1 VTLPEGS
8 VRRPV
13 TVLVAT
19 VAVTVFGYLAATRL
33 PVELLPNLS
42 YPSLTIQTV
51 YPDAAPLSVE
61 QFVTRPIEEAVGVVP
76 GVRDMR
82 STSRAGLS
90 EITLEF
96 DWDENMDFAAMEVRE
111 RLGIVELPREVE
123 GPRVLRF
130 DPAFDPIVRIAL
142 SGDRSLDDL
151 WQVADRWIKPRFE
164 AVTGVAAAKIR
175 GGLEPEILVEANEDR
190 LAALALTLDDLAVAL
205 RAENVNQ
212 PGGTLRDFGAV
223 YLVRTFHEFDD
234 LEQIRRTVVRE
245 TGAGRVRVEDVA
257 EVRRGHQD
265 REIIARSAGEEV
277 VELAL
282 HREGSANTVA
292 VSRSIAEEVSAL
304 REEMPPDLHLT
315 VLTDQARYISDAI
328 GQVWSAAIVG
338 GVLAVI
344 VLFFFLRDARATAV
358 VAVTI
363 PVSVL
368 ATFLPMSRF
377 GVTLNIMSL
386 GGLALGIGMLVDNS
400 IVVLEA
406 IDRWRR
412 QGYPRSAAAVAG
424 AGEVAGAVTAAT
436 FTTICVFLP
445 ILFVQGIAGQLFYD
459 LAVTVCLSLLASLL
473 VSLTLIPSMA
483 AWEEHGTR
491 VAETLFR
498 WDQGR
503 AEGERLP
510 FTFRLGSLE
519 LPPLGN
525 GSHWVS
531 IALTVLLFVPRIVL
545 VGLFLLL
552 AGTWW
557 IFVRVFAAVT
567 WPAAKLVES
576 VGQSY
581 PSVLTTAVR
590 LRWVV
595 VPLMFV
601 LLFGALVVIPGLGT
615 QLVPDLAQGEFAFR
629 IRLPEGTPLE
639 TTTQVV
645 ERIEA
650 PLVEDARFS
659 RVFSV
664 VGSLPSAASGQQQQ
678 GENLAQI
685 NFVLVEGSNADRERA
700 SVDRVRDVLRL
711 FPSADTELVHPSVL
725 TLKPPIA
732 VHLFTEN
739 LETLEDA
746 AASVLAALRELPHLR
761 DVASTAEPGSP
772 EIRVELDREKAA
784 TLGVQAESL
793 SSSMRRQIQGEVVGK
808 FREEEERLD
817 IRLRAA
823 EPFRTRASRVEEL
836 RVRLADGTAVPVSA
850 LARVEVDR
858 GPAAIHRVGGSRVAE
873 LTARA
878 PATDLGS
885 ALGAVRELLD
895 GIALPSDAVAELAGQ
910 DEELKTSF
918 DSLRLALGLAIFL
931 VYVVMAAQFESLL
944 HPFVIL
950 LAVPMGV
957 IGVVATLLLT
967 STPISVLV
975 LIGVVMLSGIVV
987 NNAIVL
993 IDAINRRR
1001 RAEGHELDDAIL
1013 EAGKERLRPILMTT
1027 TTTVLALL
1035 PMALGLGAGD
1045 ELRSP
1050 LAITVIGGLLAATAL
1065 TLIVTPCLY
1074 RILSGGMRKRRTTS
1088 ARARSGVAA
1097 GPAVPEAK

>member
-19 VAVTVFGYLAATRL
+19 VAVTVFGYLAVTRL

-61 QFVTRPIEEAVGVVP
+61 QFVTRPIEESVGVVP

-90 EITLEF
+90 EVTLEF

-111 RLGIVELPREVE
+111 RLGIVELPREAE
-123 GPRVLRF
+123 RSRVLRF
-130 DPAFDPIVRIAL
+130 DPALDPIVRVGL

-175 GGLEPEILVEANEDR
+175 GGLEPEILVEADEDR
-190 LAALALTLDDLAVAL
+190 LAALGLTLDDLAVAL

-245 TGAGRVRVEDVA
+245 TRAGRVRVEDIA
-257 EVRRGHQD
+257 EVRRGHRD
-265 REIIARSAGEEV
+265 REIIARSDGGEV

-292 VSRSIAEEVSAL
+292 VSRAIEIEVDAL
-304 REEMPPDLHLT
+304 REELPSDLRLV

-328 GQVWSAAIVG
+328 GQVWSAAVIG
-338 GVLAVI
+338 GILAVI
-344 VLFFFLRDARATAV
+344 VLFFFLRDPRATAI

-368 ATFLPMSRF
+368 ATFLPMSQF

-412 QGYPRSAAAVAG
+412 QGYPRPAAAVAG

-436 FTTICVFLP
+436 LTTICVFLP
-445 ILFVQGIAGQLFYD
+445 ILFVRGIAGQLFYD

-473 VSLTLIPSMA
+473 VSLTLIPSIA
-483 AWEEHGTR
+483 AWEDRGSRIT
-491 VAETLFR
+491 ETLFR

-503 AEGERLP
+503 VERERLP
-510 FTFRLGSLE
+510 FTFRAGPLE

-525 GSHWVS
+525 GRHGFS
-531 IALTVLLFVPRIVL
+531 IALTALAFVPRIVFA
-545 VGLFLLL
+545 GLFMLLGG
-552 AGTWW
+552 AWW
-557 IFVRVFAAVT
+557 LLVRAFSAVT

-576 VGQSY
+576 VGKVY
-581 PSVLTTAVR
+581 PSVLTAAVR
-590 LRWVV
+590 VRWGV
-595 VPLMFV
+595 VPLTFV
-601 LLFGALVVIPGLGT
+601 LLFGALVVIPSLGT

-629 IRLPEGTPLE
+629 IRLPEGTPIE
-639 TTTQVV
+639 TTAQVV

-650 PLVEDARFS
+650 PLIGDPRFS

-685 NFVLVEGSNADRERA
+685 NFVLAEISDAAGERA
-700 SVDRVRDVLRL
+700 AVDRVREVLSL

-732 VHLFTEN
+732 VHVFSED
-739 LETLEDA
+739 LETLENA
-746 AASVLAALRELPHLR
+746 AGEVLTALHELPYLR

-772 EIRVELDREKAA
+772 EIRIEVDREKAA
-784 TLGVQAESL
+784 ALGVPAEFLSRSL
-793 SSSMRRQIQGEVVGK
+793 RRQIQGEVVGK

-823 EPFRTRASRVEEL
+823 EAYRTRASRVEDL
-836 RVRLADGTAVPVSA
+836 RLRLEDGTAVPVSA
-850 LARVEVDR
+850 LATVEVDR

-873 LTARA
+873 LTARTS
-878 PATDLGS
+878 ATDLGS
-885 ALGAVRELLD
+885 ALDAVRELLA
-895 GIALPSDAVAELAGQ
+895 GLALPSDAMAGLAGQ
-910 DEELKTSF
+910 EEELKTSF
-918 DSLRLALGLAIFL
+918 DSLKLALGLAIFL

-950 LAVPMGV
+950 LAVPMGI
-957 IGVVATLLLT
+957 IGVVVTLLMT
-967 STPISVLV
+967 STAVSVLV
-975 LIGVVMLSGIVV
+975 LIGSVMLSGIVV

-993 IDAINRRR
+993 VDAINRRR
-1001 RAEGHELDDAIL
+1001 RAEGHEVDDAIL

-1045 ELRSP
+1045 ELRAP

-1074 RILSGGMRKRRTTS
+1074 RILSGGDRQRPATS
-1088 ARARSGVAA
+1088 AEAPSGLAA
-1097 GPAVPEAK
+1097 GPAIPEAK